1 MSLMSLTPLSPLWAR
16 LRARWHYLLGIA
28 QRSRGNQSASREA
41 YEEALGEFTLA
52 VALNPSLAMAHYA
65 RASIYW
71 RELNDYERAVRDF
84 SRALELNP
92 RLANAYLNRG
102 LSRVYGRLGTRDEA
116 IADFERY
123 LELGRNG
130 YWRIEASNQLMR
142 LRREGT

>member
-1 MSLMSLTPLSPLWAR
+1 MKSRRKPSTLAAR
-16 LRARWHYLLGIA
+16 VRARWHYLLGVA
-28 QRSRGNQSASREA
+28 QRSRGNQYASRDA
-41 YEEALGEFTLA
+41 YEDAIGEFTQA
-52 VALNPSLAMAHYA
+52 VALDPALAAAHYA
-65 RASIYW
+65 RANIYW
-71 RELNDYERAVRDF
+71 RELSDYERAVRDY

-130 YWRIEASNQLMR
+130 YWRIEASNQIMR
-142 LRREGT
+142 LKQGQA

>member
-1 MSLMSLTPLSPLWAR
+1 MSLMSLLSLSPLLPLWAR

-41 YEEALGEFTLA
+41 YEEALGEFTQA
-52 VALNPSLAMAHYA
+52 VTLNPSLAMAHYA

-102 LSRVYGRLGTRDEA
+102 LSLVYGRLGTRDEA
-116 IADFERY
+116 I
-123 LELGRNG
+123 
-130 YWRIEASNQLMR
+130 
-142 LRREGT
+142 